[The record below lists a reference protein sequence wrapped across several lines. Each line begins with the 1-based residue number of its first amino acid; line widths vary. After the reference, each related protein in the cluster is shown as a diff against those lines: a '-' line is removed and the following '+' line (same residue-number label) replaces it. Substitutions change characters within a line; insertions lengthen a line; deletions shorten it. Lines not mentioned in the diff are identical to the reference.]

1 MSVFTVSPP
10 KRTFLDPVL
19 PGMGWYG
26 KVSANAAPV
35 FSVKFIHIY
44 ISPVSKADRN
54 QMSNEHILYMDAY
67 IYRIMCTIHIIYKRN
82 VETTAYVF
90 DTGQT

>member
-1 MSVFTVSPP
+1 MSVFTVSPH

-44 ISPVSKADRN
+44 VQCQRQTGTKC
-54 QMSNEHILYMDAY
+54 QMNIYCIWMHIFIESCAPSTLYIRGML
-67 IYRIMCTIHIIYKRN
+67 K
-82 VETTAYVF
+82 TTAYVF

>member
-1 MSVFTVSPP
+1 MVWQGFCQRRASVFCQIYT
-10 KRTFLDPVL
+10 
-19 PGMGWYG
+19 Y
-26 KVSANAAPV
+26 
-35 FSVKFIHIY
+35 IYIY